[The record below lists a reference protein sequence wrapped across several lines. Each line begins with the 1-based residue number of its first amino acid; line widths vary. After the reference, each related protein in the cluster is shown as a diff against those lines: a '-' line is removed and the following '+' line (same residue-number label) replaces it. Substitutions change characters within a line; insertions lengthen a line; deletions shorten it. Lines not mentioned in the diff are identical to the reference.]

1 MPGWG
6 LGEEGTTPLQFTWV
20 SASVKRL
27 NFWFLLSIYWLLLRC
42 NLHATKRCFVSLP
55 QPPVWYWLVGWLVA
69 FFFHYETH
77 ADLTHALPASVF
89 KHYDTREIPILTC
102 ADTEGLF
109 VHPEL
114 APLTY
119 TVISVF
125 SSSCIPGRVSRCQVL
140 LLLLHSLPHFSEEI
154 TSATLPLDLPRWD
167 NLSSSAFRLLHLHP
181 TCSDLMFSSLV
192 TSLFII
198 ILFRSGI
205 SFGAF
210 FKRTKPMPFYFPYLK
225 YSSTE
230 PLVQ

>member
-6 LGEEGTTPLQFTWV
+6 LREEGTTPLLFTWV

-27 NFWFLLSIYWLLLRC
+27 NYWFLLSIYWPLLRC
-42 NLHATKRCFVSLP
+42 NLHATKRCFVS
-55 QPPVWYWLVGWLVA
+55 PPPHLLSDIGWSLA
-69 FFFHYETH
+69 CFFFHYETH

-89 KHYDTREIPILTC
+89 KHYDTREIPILHC

-125 SSSCIPGRVSRCQVL
+125 SSSCVPGGVSRCQVL

-154 TSATLPLDLPRWD
+154 ASTTLPLDLPRWD
-167 NLSSSAFRLLHLHP
+167 NPGYSAFRLPHLHP
-181 TCSDLMFSSLV
+181 TCSDLMFSCLGDFPFHYY
-192 TSLFII
+192 TLQIWN
-198 ILFRSGI
+198 
-205 SFGAF
+205 F
-210 FKRTKPMPFYFPYLK
+210 FWCIF
-225 YSSTE
+225 
-230 PLVQ
+230 